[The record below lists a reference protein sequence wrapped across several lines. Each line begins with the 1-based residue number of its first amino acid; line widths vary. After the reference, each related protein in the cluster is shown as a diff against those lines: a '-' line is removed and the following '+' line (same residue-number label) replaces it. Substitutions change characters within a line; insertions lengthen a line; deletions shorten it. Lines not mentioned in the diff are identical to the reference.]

1 MWSASLAW
9 RIEVSDEAKKQ
20 LAKMGRVE
28 AKRVTAFLR
37 QRVASLDDPRQIGG
51 PLEGA
56 HFAGLWR
63 YRVGDYRILVDIQ
76 DGKLIVLVVG
86 IGHRGEVYR
95 QR

>member
-1 MWSASLAW
+1 MVWQ
-9 RIEVSDEAKKQ
+9 IEVSDAAKKQ

-28 AKRVTAFLR
+28 AKRITAFLR
-37 QRVASLDDPRQIGG
+37 LRVASLDDPRQLGG
-51 PLEGA
+51 PLLGA

-76 DGKLIVLVVG
+76 DQIVTVIVVG

-95 QR
+95 

>member
-1 MWSASLAW
+1 VAW
-9 RIEVSDEAKKQ
+9 TIEYAQSSKKPMERLDPMVRRRIRQ
-20 LAKMGRVE
+20 
-28 AKRVTAFLR
+28 FLSE
-37 QRVASLDDPRQIGG
+37 RVATLDDPRQIGG

-95 QR
+95 QT

>member
-1 MWSASLAW
+1 MAW
-9 RIEVSDEAKKQ
+9 TIEYAQSSKKPMERLDPMVRRRI
-20 LAKMGRVE
+20 
-28 AKRVTAFLR
+28 R
-37 QRVASLDDPRQIGG
+37 QILSERVATLDDPRQIGG

-95 QR
+95 

>member
-1 MWSASLAW
+1 MTWTIEYAQSSKKPMERLDPMVRR
-9 RIEVSDEAKKQ
+9 RIRQ
-20 LAKMGRVE
+20 
-28 AKRVTAFLR
+28 FLSE
-37 QRVASLDDPRQIGG
+37 RVATLDNPRQIGG

-76 DGKLIVLVVG
+76 DGKLVVLVVG